1 MENIL
6 VVGASTR
13 PVAAALNSAGFN
25 VYSADYFG
33 CEDLLPIVKEYR
45 SILKYESHE
54 STGFFSEKFTH
65 NSLNKVAAEFVD
77 DVDHIVCC
85 SGADPSQFPKN
96 KILGNQEINDVENKY
111 KLYKTL
117 KKRFEGLI
125 NIPSTFFVDK
135 LEDANCIVQDNP
147 EKKFLIKPLE
157 GSGGVG
163 ITKFTPPL
171 ETIDNNGAI
180 LQEIVDGQNISTS
193 VISSVDEAR
202 TILVNQQLIGNMGLG
217 QLEKYGYCGN
227 ITPFTGLDQESIH
240 NLKEISEEIILD
252 LGLIGSNGLDM
263 VLKDDGTP
271 YIIEVNPRLQGS
283 FEVAELS
290 LGINMAQTHI
300 NACDGSLIE
309 NVKPRCFAIK
319 QIVFAKER
327 SLVGNMNHEGISDLP
342 AKNVIIEKGEPVVT
356 VVNSGMI
363 LENTMKTSHEL
374 VASVYQN
381 LQPAPEK
388 R

>member
-13 PVAAALNSAGFN
+13 PVAVALNNAGFN

-33 CEDLLPIVKEYR
+33 CEDLLPFVKEHR
-45 SILKYESHE
+45 SILKYKPNE
-54 STGFFSEKFTH
+54 STGFFSERFTDH
-65 NSLNKVAAEFVD
+65 SLNKIAAEFVQ

-85 SGADPSQFPKN
+85 SGADPSQFPKD
-96 KILGNQEINDVENKY
+96 KILGNHNIKDVEHKY

-125 NIPSTFFVDK
+125 NIPATFFVET

-163 ITKFTPPL
+163 ITKVTPPL
-171 ETIDNNGAI
+171 VTIDNNGAI

-202 TILVNQQLIGNMGLG
+202 TILVNWQLIGNTELG
-217 QLEKYGYCGN
+217 QLEKYGYGGN
-227 ITPFTGLDQESIH
+227 ITPFTDLDHKSMD
-240 NLKEISEEIILD
+240 NLKDISEEIVLD
-252 LGLIGSNGLDM
+252 LGLIGSNGLDI
-263 VLKDDGTP
+263 VIKDGTP
-271 YIIEVNPRLQGS
+271 YIIEVNPRIQGS
-283 FEVAELS
+283 FEVVELS

-309 NVKPRCFAIK
+309 TIKPRCFAMK

-327 SLVGNMNHEGISDLP
+327 SIVGNMKHEGIYDIP
-342 AKNVIIEKGEPVVT
+342 PKNVIIEKGEPVVT
-356 VVNSGMI
+356 LINSGQV
-363 LENTMKTSHEL
+363 LENTLKTGQEL
-374 VASVYQN
+374 VSSVYEN
-381 LQPAPEK
+381 LQPVP
-388 R
+388 

>member
-13 PVAAALNSAGFN
+13 PVAAALNNAGFN

-33 CEDLLPIVKEYR
+33 CEDLLPVVKEYR
-45 SILKYESHE
+45 SILKYKPNE
-54 STGFFSEKFTH
+54 STGFFSERFTDD
-65 NSLNKVAAEFVD
+65 SLNKIAAEFVQ
-77 DVDHIVCC
+77 DVDHVVCC
-85 SGADPSQFPKN
+85 SGADPIQFPKD
-96 KILGNQEINDVENKY
+96 KILGNHNIKDVENKY

-117 KKRFEGLI
+117 KKRFEGII
-125 NIPSTFFVDK
+125 NIPATFFVET

-163 ITKFTPPL
+163 ITKVTSPVV
-171 ETIDNNGAI
+171 TIDNNGAI
-180 LQEIVDGQNISTS
+180 LQEIVDGQNISIS

-202 TILVNQQLIGNMGLG
+202 TILVNQQIIGNIGLG

-227 ITPFTGLDQESIH
+227 ITPFTGLDQGSIDQ
-240 NLKEISEEIILD
+240 LKEISEEIILD
-252 LGLIGSNGLDM
+252 LGLIGSNGVDM
-263 VLKDDGTP
+263 VIQEDGTP
-271 YIIEVNPRLQGS
+271 HIIEVNPRLQGS

-300 NACDGSLIE
+300 NACNGSLIE
-309 NVKPRCFAIK
+309 NINPRCFAMK

-327 SLVGNMNHEGISDLP
+327 SLVENMNHEGIYDLP
-342 AKNVIIEKGEPVVT
+342 PKDVIIEKGEPVVT
-356 VVNSGMI
+356 VVNSGMM
-363 LENTMKTSHEL
+363 LENTVQTSHEL
-374 VASVYQN
+374 VASVYRN
-381 LQPAPEK
+381 MHSVP
-388 R
+388 